1 MLPPLQRGRD
11 RLPAALR
18 PALFTAE
25 LPAIRQLEDAEHEL
39 QRHAQADDQRCWGYF
54 PALAGCAGIR
64 ANLPACHEFA
74 GATPEISIAGAIYRF
89 NFIRLSLRCQS
100 QRAAY
105 HLDSDAATA
114 LTGDPAT
121 LSDRQVG
128 RVLLNLS
135 ATAER
140 RLHYLDLDVSAVALT
155 SDGSYI
161 RATDQAQAD
170 CHTRCT
176 IVPARSGRTVYG
188 VAFVANRV
196 LHSGV
201 DGPRGHFVAAYGY
214 DCDTRLLAPIRSAN

>member
-1 MLPPLQRGRD
+1 MRLPPQRSRD

-18 PALFTAE
+18 PALFTTE
-25 LPAIRQLEDAEHEL
+25 LRAIRQLEAAEREL
-39 QRHAQADDQRCWGYF
+39 QRHAQADAQRCWGYF
-54 PALAGCAGIR
+54 PALAGCAAIH
-64 ANLPACHEFA
+64 ADLPACREFA
-74 GATPEISIAGAIYRF
+74 SAMPEMRVAGARYRF

-121 LSDRQVG
+121 LGERLVG

-135 ATAER
+135 AVAER

-155 SDGSYI
+155 SDGSYV
-161 RATDQAQAD
+161 RAADQTQVA

-176 IVPARSGRTVYG
+176 VVPARTGRIVHG

-214 DCDTRLLAPIRSAN
+214 DCDSQTPAAG